1 MGRLAACPKPTAIVY
16 LSGDICRQ
24 TVGGF
29 FSREVRPVIH
39 QASEIPEIPESFL
52 ARWQNTT
59 DVMAG
64 IFDVPAGLIMRVLPG
79 EIEVLV
85 SSRGEENPYEA
96 EDKAKLDTGL
106 YCETVMSTRRMLHV
120 PYALEDPE
128 WAQNPDVAMN
138 MVSYLGV
145 PLFWPDQQVFGAIC
159 VLDNKRHVY
168 QDKYVELLREIKKS
182 IERDFVVI
190 TQQRQLTASN
200 RELQQALVRL
210 TALQNELLRSE
221 KLAALGAVVAG
232 ISHELNTPIGNSLL
246 AASTLQDHAVDFLT
260 NMEHGLTRCRMQQF
274 VRTVEQGA
282 AILMRGLERAA
293 KLLNTFKQVVED
305 QPVRDRS
312 HFDLGEIMR
321 VVVAQLSHA
330 IQGSGHSVHC
340 AIEPGIVMDSYPQQ
354 LALVATQLVSNALQ
368 HAFRPGAVGT
378 VRISAQSDGRG
389 KVTLTVRD
397 DGVGIPESDLGRV
410 FDPFFSTQLGQGGSG
425 LGLLIV
431 YKLVTATLHGSVEV
445 SSGSGQGTCFT
456 VVLPLSAPKVLNNS
470 ECPLPQPTAVLC
482 DRVRR

>member
-168 QDKYVELLREIKKS
+168 
-182 IERDFVVI
+182 
-190 TQQRQLTASN
+190 
-200 RELQQALVRL
+200 
-210 TALQNELLRSE
+210 
-221 KLAALGAVVAG
+221 
-232 ISHELNTPIGNSLL
+232 
-246 AASTLQDHAVDFLT
+246 
-260 NMEHGLTRCRMQQF
+260 
-274 VRTVEQGA
+274 
-282 AILMRGLERAA
+282 
-293 KLLNTFKQVVED
+293 
-305 QPVRDRS
+305 
-312 HFDLGEIMR
+312 
-321 VVVAQLSHA
+321 
-330 IQGSGHSVHC
+330 
-340 AIEPGIVMDSYPQQ
+340 
-354 LALVATQLVSNALQ
+354 
-368 HAFRPGAVGT
+368 
-378 VRISAQSDGRG
+378 
-389 KVTLTVRD
+389 
-397 DGVGIPESDLGRV
+397 
-410 FDPFFSTQLGQGGSG
+410 
-425 LGLLIV
+425 
-431 YKLVTATLHGSVEV
+431 
-445 SSGSGQGTCFT
+445 
-456 VVLPLSAPKVLNNS
+456 
-470 ECPLPQPTAVLC
+470 
-482 DRVRR
+482 